1 MQSALSPTHTNE
13 TTPKKNILRSVF
25 TVTAFSLVTRT
36 TAFLFKIYLSRT
48 LGAEVMGLYQMA
60 LTVFFLFIALS
71 TGGISTVLSRK
82 IAEKNTVNLSGDRLL
97 STSLFIGVSVSAVCL
112 IVAYLS
118 LPYLDFIITDA
129 RAIPLLKIM
138 LPALVS
144 TTFYII
150 IRGWF
155 WGNKHFFDYS
165 VSELIEE
172 ILRVFFTLFLVSG
185 IVSGINGQSGLAIAF
200 TLSDF
205 IVMIVITV
213 MFFRKGGRFSRP
225 ENFREILKPAAPLTV
240 MKIFGSFAGTAVALI
255 IPVGLIK
262 SGMSVSEATASV
274 GRISGMANPLL
285 FAPNAVINSL
295 AVVLIP
301 EMSEANFK
309 KDFHSLTEQVSKGIA
324 VSLVLSGL
332 FLAVYSS
339 LGRELT
345 AFLYNDVESG
355 IYLEKAS
362 IVLLLMPINL
372 IASSALN
379 SVGLEKKNFLSYAT
393 GTVFMF
399 LASVFLPRYLGLNA
413 VIIADVLFLGTTSF
427 MNVLFL
433 QKHLNSSL
441 RILKPTL
448 LVALFALIVS
458 LFGKNIF
465 NITAPVNEIFA
476 LVLSG
481 LTVASS
487 YLILNLSFKTLNLKE
502 VLILTKKR

>member
-1 MQSALSPTHTNE
+1 MQNASVTQNATKSNA
-13 TTPKKNILRSVF
+13 KKGIARSVF

-82 IAEKNTVNLSGDRLL
+82 IAEKNTLRQSGERLL
-97 STSLFIGVSVSAVCL
+97 STSLFIGVSVSLGCL

-118 LPYLDFIITDA
+118 LPYLDFIITDV

-144 TTFYII
+144 TTFYIV

-155 WGNKHFFDYS
+155 WGNKHFFEYS
-165 VSELIEE
+165 LSELIEE
-172 ILRVFFTLFLVSG
+172 ILRVFFTLFFVSG
-185 IVSGINGQSGLAIAF
+185 IVSSINGQSGLAVAF

-205 IVMIVITV
+205 IVMVVITV
-213 MFFRKGGRFSRP
+213 MYLRKGGRFTRP
-225 ENFREILKPAAPLTV
+225 SNYGEILKPATPLTI
-240 MKIFGSFAGTAVALI
+240 MKIFGSFAGTAVALV
-255 IPVGLIK
+255 IPAGLIK
-262 SGMSVSEATASV
+262 GGMSVSEATASV
-274 GRISGMANPLL
+274 GRIAGMANPLL
-285 FAPNAVINSL
+285 FAPNAVINSI

-309 KDFHSLTEQVSKGIA
+309 KDFHALTEQVSKGIS
-324 VSLVLSGL
+324 VSLILSGL
-332 FLAVYSS
+332 FLALYFS

-345 AFLYNDVESG
+345 SFLYDDVEAG
-355 IYLEKAS
+355 VYLEKAS
-362 IVLLLMPINL
+362 VVLLLMPINL

-379 SVGLEKKNFLSYAT
+379 SVGLEKKNFISYAV
-393 GTVFMF
+393 GTVLML
-399 LASVFLPRYLGLNA
+399 LASVFLPQYLGLNA

-427 MNVLFL
+427 MNVAFL
-433 QKHLNSSL
+433 QKHVNGSL
-441 RILKPTL
+441 RILKPLL
-448 LVALFALIVS
+448 LVTVFALTVS
-458 LFGKNIF
+458 LIGNNVLK
-465 NITAPVNEIFA
+465 ITESVNGVFA

-481 LTVASS
+481 LTVAIC
-487 YLILNLSFKTLNLKE
+487 YLVLNLSFKTLSLKE
-502 VLILTKKR
+502 VLAFTKKR